1 MKIAILGAGNVGGA
15 LAKGLENAEHDVTLG
30 VRNVSSDKVKRVTD
44 QHPAIKAKSVP
55 EAVRDADVIL
65 LSLPID
71 SVLDVAKQCGN
82 LSGKVVIDATNTVSQ
97 KPVPYAN
104 ASEAFKALTKCDD
117 IAKCFNS
124 TGFENMEDPRYGEV
138 AADMFIAGDSE
149 KAKRIATQFAKEIG
163 FGECYDFGGDD
174 KIPLLEQFAMVWINL
189 AIFQK
194 VGRNIAFK
202 ILKRK

>member
-1 MKIAILGAGNVGGA
+1 MKIAILGAGNAGGA
-15 LAKGLENAEHDVTLG
+15 LAKGLANAGHHIILG
-30 VRNVSSDKVKRVTD
+30 VRDRSSEKVRRAMS
-44 QHPAIKAKSVP
+44 QHPTIKAATV
-55 EAVRDADVIL
+55 ADGVQNAGVVL
-65 LSLPID
+65 LALPI
-71 SVLDVAKQCGN
+71 STVVDVARQCGN
-82 LSGKVVIDATNTVSQ
+82 LSDKVVIDATNTVSQ
-97 KPVPYAN
+97 KPTPYAT
-104 ASEAFKALTKCDD
+104 ATEAFKELTKCND

-124 TGFENMEDPRYGEV
+124 TGFENMENPNFDGTR
-138 AADMFIAGDSE
+138 ADMFMAGDSE
-149 KAKRIATQFAKEIG
+149 KAKNIAAQLAKEIG